1 MKTIETLKEVLT
13 KLKEVEQGLRNDIS
27 ENIKNQSRT
36 RIEIFEIKSG
46 LKIGD
51 KVKFKYGRDFKSGIL
66 NGYDTR
72 YGSVY
77 CMVKEFKKDGTVG
90 LRTTS
95 VYQRDISKFIP

>member
-1 MKTIETLKEVLT
+1 MKNIEELKDLIA
-13 KLKEVEQGLRNDIS
+13 KLKADEQILRNDIS
-27 ENIKNQSRT
+27 ENIQNQSRT
-36 RIEIFEIKSG
+36 RIEIFEIESG

-72 YGSVY
+72 YSSVY
-77 CMVKEFKKDGTVG
+77 CVVKEFKKDGTVG